1 MTPTL
6 STHLDV
12 NALVY
17 GGTDPLGLKEIQEN
31 AVLNVKRVFAY
42 SVDWLKAD
50 AQGLHFISDVQE
62 IKTIWHPIENV
73 GGATSNY

>member
-1 MTPTL
+1 
-6 STHLDV
+6 
-12 NALVY
+12 
-17 GGTDPLGLKEIQEN
+17 
-31 AVLNVKRVFAY
+31 VLNVKRVFAY
-42 SVDWLKAD
+42 SVDWIKAD